1 MDAPSHRACA
11 HCRSQKVRCL
21 PDEANPNVCQ
31 RCARTGKQC
40 VFTPLQKRKQRK
52 RTDTR
57 VAELEREMRAMRALL
72 KEKSEGESPDS
83 PSGSGTE
90 MEPIA
95 EDSVGEPDIG
105 APSTAPKPMRLAQGQ
120 SELLEAGR
128 SVLQQSSQQPPQSG
142 TAEEDASSAAGSRG
156 DVVDRGVVPM
166 DIARRLVEHY
176 KRNLYPQ
183 YPQVYIPDS
192 CTADELRATRPTLFL
207 AVIAAASEN
216 EHPELAKTL
225 DTEVLQEY
233 ATRSVVKS
241 EKSVELVQSLL
252 ISAVWY
258 VPPSKF
264 GQLKYYEYIH
274 MAATMAADIGI
285 TTRPSMLNRSR
296 FAARNG
302 MASSSL
308 HPSEDYANPDLSMS
322 IRGSQTNN
330 EGTGS
335 IDCRRAFL
343 ASYAICVG
351 VSISL
356 RRPAMM
362 RVTTYTRECLDYI
375 ENSPQAAPG
384 DQMFI
389 AWVRLWMIAEE
400 ISGALHYDDP
410 GDTASIFDTTT
421 QLMVTAFQKRLSE
434 WKSKV
439 HDFVPSLQIMYYT
452 IRLFLYELVL
462 HIDHSP
468 EDFKAPYQMGVIH
481 PVLERDVPIK
491 PAVEAISDLTLS
503 SHQLINTF
511 VDMGIDDV
519 RCLPVFF
526 FVRVSFAAFVLA
538 KLCLSAHSKHSRL
551 SGIIDRSTLE
561 AEHHVDKLILFVQS
575 LIGPKGQQVP
585 ALFLALLFKLRQWCS
600 HPELIEQA
608 EDIWPDD
615 KAREQIAI
623 HGPRIMETS
632 SSAEPS
638 PETING
644 SGFAAWNTP
653 AAWSGE
659 GPAAGPRSPD
669 GGVSKQPAA
678 TAQGSRGQSITIP
691 STPHSDESWK
701 VGFQDYPDFFAGPTT
716 ASVSPGTST
725 NNVGNAPTAPMAPWS
740 TNDQMDLDSN
750 MMSFLND
757 LDDLPQSNLT
767 GLENWHMIPAGDY
780 GLGTGWQGTGGADGQ
795 PPYN

>member
-166 DIARRLVEHY
+166 DIARRLVEHH

-264 GQLKYYEYIH
+264 GQLKYYEVRKPHAYSPLCSC
-274 MAATMAADIGI
+274 AAN
-285 TTRPSMLNRSR
+285 TREVHSYGRHHGCGYRHHYQTIYVEPKQICCQEWHGQLFSASFRGLCQPRSQHVYPRLSNQQRRHRKYRLQKSFPRILCNLRRRVNQSSPPSYDACHYLHKRMPGLHRELPAGSAGRSNVYSVG
-296 FAARNG
+296 APLDDCGRN
-302 MASSSL
+302 
-308 HPSEDYANPDLSMS
+308 
-322 IRGSQTNN
+322 Q
-330 EGTGS
+330 
-335 IDCRRAFL
+335 RRL
-343 ASYAICVG
+343 T
-351 VSISL
+351 L
-356 RRPAMM
+356 RRPW
-362 RVTTYTRECLDYI
+362 RHCIYLR
-375 ENSPQAAPG
+375 
-384 DQMFI
+384 
-389 AWVRLWMIAEE
+389 
-400 ISGALHYDDP
+400 
-410 GDTASIFDTTT
+410 
-421 QLMVTAFQKRLSE
+421 
-434 WKSKV
+434 
-439 HDFVPSLQIMYYT
+439 HDNATDGYCI
-452 IRLFLYELVL
+452 
-462 HIDHSP
+462 
-468 EDFKAPYQMGVIH
+468 
-481 PVLERDVPIK
+481 
-491 PAVEAISDLTLS
+491 
-503 SHQLINTF
+503 
-511 VDMGIDDV
+511 
-519 RCLPVFF
+519 
-526 FVRVSFAAFVLA
+526 
-538 KLCLSAHSKHSRL
+538 
-551 SGIIDRSTLE
+551 
-561 AEHHVDKLILFVQS
+561 
-575 LIGPKGQQVP
+575 PK
-585 ALFLALLFKLRQWCS
+585 
-600 HPELIEQA
+600 
-608 EDIWPDD
+608 
-615 KAREQIAI
+615 
-623 HGPRIMETS
+623 
-632 SSAEPS
+632 
-638 PETING
+638 
-644 SGFAAWNTP
+644 
-653 AAWSGE
+653 
-659 GPAAGPRSPD
+659 
-669 GGVSKQPAA
+669 
-678 TAQGSRGQSITIP
+678 TAQRM
-691 STPHSDESWK
+691 EK
-701 VGFQDYPDFFAGPTT
+701 
-716 ASVSPGTST
+716 
-725 NNVGNAPTAPMAPWS
+725 
-740 TNDQMDLDSN
+740 
-750 MMSFLND
+750 
-757 LDDLPQSNLT
+757 
-767 GLENWHMIPAGDY
+767 
-780 GLGTGWQGTGGADGQ
+780 QGT
-795 PPYN
+795 